1 MLTGIR
7 CVRAVVAA
15 IVSTVVVSTVVVST
29 AAQEVNDAKNFDIG
43 ATVTLQGCVIEG
55 ERDGTFVFSR
65 VTVWPVA
72 DSPNGR
78 FGPRHFWL
86 ENAASRL
93 AEHVGETI
101 QVTGIITDLT
111 ESEIER
117 EPGLSP
123 VGARVAI
130 ELPTGDVFTSPGN
143 AGIPS
148 GQLGNPKDMK
158 ITLLKVRIESLLT
171 VMKTCLPPMR

>member
-1 MLTGIR
+1 
-7 CVRAVVAA
+7 VAA

-29 AAQEVNDAKNFDIG
+29 AAQEVNDEKNFDIG
-43 ATVTLQGCVIEG
+43 ATVTLQGCVIRG

-78 FGPRHFWL
+78 YGPYHFWL

-93 AEHVGETI
+93 ADHVGETI
-101 QVTGIITDLT
+101 QVTGIIANLT
-111 ESEIER
+111 ESEVER
-117 EPGLSP
+117 EPG
-123 VGARVAI
+123 GWHGGFRVAI
-130 ELPTGDVFTSPGN
+130 ELPSSDVLTSPGN

-148 GQLGNPKDMK
+148 GQLGNHEDMK

-171 VMKTCLPPMR
+171 VMKTCLPRMR